1 MSTYKE
7 WNEDEIPSKIAA
19 EIKKLSPARQKVV
32 EKRFRDM
39 QINPGEAIGVISA
52 QSLGEPGTQMTM
64 RTFHFAGVAELNVTL
79 GLPRII
85 EVLDARKEPKTPMM
99 NLALND
105 KHNKTFAAADKIANK
120 IRQVSLEDVASEF
133 VSDLVNF
140 KLIIKL
146 NPDLCK
152 KHGITVKIIA
162 ENLSKQLKG
171 TDVKISGNNLHIASV
186 KDIKKLYKLKEK
198 IRGLYVSGVKGISHS
213 LAVRKGDKYIIQT
226 YGSNLKDVQ
235 EVDEIDENNITTNH
249 FFEVAKTYGIEAV
262 RELIVREIT
271 MILDQEG
278 LDVDIRHIM
287 LVADTMCRSG
297 ELLGITR
304 HGITSEKQSVLA
316 RASFEIPLRH
326 LIEASVIGEED
337 QLTSV
342 VENIMINQPV
352 PIGTGLPD
360 LIVKMKPSVAK
371 KKAAPKAK
379 PKTATKK
386 K

>member
-1 MSTYKE
+1 
-7 WNEDEIPSKIAA
+7 
-19 EIKKLSPARQKVV
+19 
-32 EKRFRDM
+32 
-39 QINPGEAIGVISA
+39 
-52 QSLGEPGTQMTM
+52 
-64 RTFHFAGVAELNVTL
+64 
-79 GLPRII
+79 
-85 EVLDARKEPKTPMM
+85 
-99 NLALND
+99 
-105 KHNKTFAAADKIANK
+105 
-120 IRQVSLEDVASEF
+120 
-133 VSDLVNF
+133 
-140 KLIIKL
+140 
-146 NPDLCK
+146 
-152 KHGITVKIIA
+152 
-162 ENLSKQLKG
+162 
-171 TDVKISGNNLHIASV
+171 
-186 KDIKKLYKLKEK
+186 
-198 IRGLYVSGVKGISHS
+198 
-213 LAVRKGDKYIIQT
+213 
-226 YGSNLKDVQ
+226 
-235 EVDEIDENNITTNH
+235 
-249 FFEVAKTYGIEAV
+249 
-262 RELIVREIT
+262 

-379 PKTATKK
+379 PKTATKTKVK
-386 K
+386 KSNK